1 MKRLFL
7 LLFLSFFFL
16 LTLLSSF
23 AETMTLSEKSR
34 QIVLADLPT
43 SYPGWTVCETDVYG
57 TGLYGNTSAMHVD
70 VLLCKIGDG
79 QLHLKSLSVLANPL
93 WEGNAPEY
101 KETDTAPLP
110 LSVEAE
116 ARISAMEPRDIT
128 VDGFRWLSSK
138 ATPGC
143 ADFMLNDGEV
153 WEDLG
158 VFAEGLVGVARNEE
172 GRQGIRVAPWDG
184 EAYGEIIASPMWET
198 GFFLNTIHSGY
209 GSLELHVGNYLTYI
223 DCDADGNWVL
233 AGVNNGYAIYG
244 FGDHVLYDWSDFDC
258 GTTNNYYHYGCVTFP
273 LALEDADLDSL
284 VFRGPELL
292 KLLDTSGWACVRVDE
307 TPLYGK
313 PGGDIIGWGYARM
326 AGTIVTEDSD
336 WVLLQIGSETCGLQ
350 VWCKRNDLAFGAET
364 EKIRCGFPCY
374 EVDRSDGNIA
384 AVLNQSL
391 IGLDTPFPEDWHER
405 DYPEKVWIIAHLSNG
420 NYLLQIDEDL
430 VRPIPADVFTEI
442 LEPEEYWPSYDFEL
456 TDEEWE
462 ALWSDDDWGD
472 EDWGEDDW
480 DEDDWDEE

>member
-1 MKRLFL
+1 MMKKVFILLLLASLFL
-7 LLFLSFFFL
+7 P
-16 LTLLSSF
+16 LLSS

-43 SYPGWTVCETDVYG
+43 AYPGWTVCETEVYG
-57 TGLYGNTSAMHVD
+57 TGRYGDDTAMYVD
-70 VLLCKIGDG
+70 VLLCKIGNG

-93 WEGNAPEY
+93 WEGAAPEY
-101 KETDTAPLP
+101 KESDTAPLP
-110 LSVEAE
+110 LSAEAE
-116 ARISAMEPRDIT
+116 ARISALEPKDIM

-143 ADFMLNDGEV
+143 ADFMLNKGET
-153 WEDLG
+153 WDDLG
-158 VFAEGLVGVARNEE
+158 VFAEGLVGIVRNEE

-184 EAYGEIIASPMWET
+184 EAYGEVIASPMWET

-244 FGDHVLYDWSDFDC
+244 FGDNVLYDWSGFDC
-258 GTTNNYYHYGCVTFP
+258 GTTNNYYHYGRVTFP
-273 LALEDADLDSL
+273 LELEEADLDSL

-292 KLLDTSGWACVRVDE
+292 QLLNASSWACVRADE
-307 TPLYGK
+307 TPLYGA
-313 PGGDIIGWGYARM
+313 PDGDIIGWGYARM
-326 AGTIVTEDSD
+326 AGTIAAEDGD
-336 WVLLQIGSETCGLQ
+336 WVLLQIGSEARGQQ
-350 VWCKRNDLAFGAET
+350 VWYRRDDLAFGAET
-364 EKIRCGFPCY
+364 EEVRCGFPGY
-374 EVDRSDGNIA
+374 DTGVSWDEMSA
-384 AVLNQSL
+384 FLNRSL

-405 DYPEKVWIIAHLSNG
+405 DYPEKVWIIARLTDG